1 MVRVPAI
8 VSAAE
13 MLDGG
18 LDRAAKFPIHFFE
31 PLATP
36 LTDLRLALAR
46 GLAAKVGFTP
56 ARAVLAA
63 NLGLKRLASGT
74 RAGMP

>member
-1 MVRVPAI
+1 
-8 VSAAE
+8 

-36 LTDLRLALAR
+36 LTDVRLALAR
-46 GLAAKVGFTP
+46 GLAAKVGFP
-56 ARAVLAA
+56 RQLA
-63 NLGLKRLASGT
+63 
-74 RAGMP
+74 PF